1 MQTAP
6 EPQSSEGRQIV
17 AVDFLSVGVLV
28 AFDDGKEFIYSAEA
42 LYALIPE
49 EFELERE
56 IERLISA

>member
-1 MQTAP
+1 MQTEL
-6 EPQSSEGRQIV
+6 EPHKIV

-28 AFDDGKEFIYSAEA
+28 AFEDGKECIYSAEA

-49 EFELERE
+49 GYELERE